1 MAATPDIGSP
11 QASSIGRASSFFRW
25 WRGEI
30 SRMLP
35 DRLALLGGAGAT
47 PLLLVEA
54 GEAIAIDP
62 RDTTGGAEKSA
73 SLAALDEPR
82 RRTAVRTLLESI
94 GETRNRARAA
104 LRRDEALVRRVTLP
118 AATEENL
125 GQVLAFEMDRLSPFS
140 AEEVYFDQRV
150 ASRDLTG
157 GQIVVELA
165 IARREAVDARV
176 RELRALGVS
185 VQGVALRDDAIRS
198 AHPFDL
204 LPPEQRG
211 ARETPNERLVRNGLI
226 GLVLLMFVATLVY
239 PVWRKREAV
248 TQLLPVVE
256 KARQEAQATDAVVR
270 DLERQAAD
278 YNFLLA
284 RKHAWYPTAAYV
296 EELSRVLP
304 DHTWLTQLDIR
315 TVGKTR
321 EMTMTGETASSSKL
335 IELLEQSKMFQ
346 NTSPK
351 GPTTRG
357 QLPGTERFMI
367 GGELRPRT
375 LPEAQPLAAAA
386 PAPAGASPGAVPPP
400 ITGAPPPTATV
411 TTTPPATRPANAPAP
426 PAKPNGG
433 FGPFP
438 KQ

>member
-1 MAATPDIGSP
+1 MAANSDIPSS
-11 QASSIGRASSFFRW
+11 QVASFGRASDFVRW

-54 GEAIAIDP
+54 DEAIAIDP
-62 RDTTGGAEKSA
+62 RDA
-73 SLAALDEPR
+73 SGVAQKRATLAGLDEPR
-82 RRTAVRTLLESI
+82 RRAAVRSLLEAI

-104 LRRDEALVRRVTLP
+104 LRHDEALVRRATLP

-125 GQVLAFEMDRLSPFS
+125 AQVLAFEMDRLSPFN
-140 AEEVYFDQRV
+140 AAEVYFDQRV
-150 ASRDLTG
+150 VSRDPAG

-165 IARREAVDARV
+165 IARRETVDARV
-176 RELRALGVS
+176 RELRTLGVS
-185 VQGVALRDDAIRS
+185 VQGVALRDDAMRS
-198 AHPFDL
+198 AQPFDL
-204 LPPEQRG
+204 LPVEQRG

-226 GLVLLMFVATLVY
+226 ALVLLLFVATLVY

-248 TQLLPVVE
+248 TELLPVVE

-270 DLERQAAD
+270 DLERQVAD
-278 YNFLLA
+278 YNYLLA
-284 RKHAWYPTAAYV
+284 RKYAWYPTAAYV

-304 DHTWLTQLDIR
+304 DHTWLTQFDIR

-335 IELLEQSKMFQ
+335 IELFEQSKMFQ
-346 NTSPK
+346 NTAPK
-351 GPTTRG
+351 GPTSRG

-375 LPEAQPLAAAA
+375 PPEAQPLAVTAKA
-386 PAPAGASPGAVPPP
+386 PPGANPVAVPPP
-400 ITGAPPPTATV
+400 ANAVPPPAG
-411 TTTPPATRPANAPAP
+411 ANATPSPAP
-426 PAKPNGG
+426 ASKPNNG